1 MDWDALLAKK
11 LKPPFLP
18 VIKAPKDVSN
28 FDEEF
33 TRLKP
38 VLTLPRTTCILTAEQ
53 KEIFADFDFS
63 LISWP
68 KGFTFCAA
76 ASETGSSHFTCFWH
90 TSLPIQQNW
99 DDTLTISHIRP
110 NLCGQFTAAQ
120 IIFSLSAI
128 LTFDTLLGLM
138 SSYCILF

>member
-1 MDWDALLAKK
+1 MLLCVLFQSPFPGDDEEEVFDSIVNDDVRYPRFISPEAVSLIQKLLQKNPEIRLGGGEEDALPIKRHKFFQEMDWDALLAKK

-53 KEIFADFDFS
+53 QEIFADFDFS
-63 LISWP
+63 
-68 KGFTFCAA
+68 F
-76 ASETGSSHFTCFWH
+76 
-90 TSLPIQQNW
+90 
-99 DDTLTISHIRP
+99 
-110 NLCGQFTAAQ
+110 
-120 IIFSLSAI
+120 
-128 LTFDTLLGLM
+128 M
-138 SSYCILF
+138 S